1 MKNAIFFHMAKHSVR
16 CPKRPATR
24 CQTGTQNP
32 LPIYPFLLFPTE
44 VWLYA
49 GAVGVSVV
57 VVLLL
62 GAVMHNKIRIYIRA
76 HAFALSLLLDSF
88 SLRILIKHEKW
99 RVQLPKMIMH
109 TGPSCLTDK
118 QTLFPFSADSPWWA
132 SRRSTLIHKKHR
144 IAKLKWN
151 YLFFVANFMP

>member
-1 MKNAIFFHMAKHSVR
+1 MAKHSVR

-62 GAVMHNKIRIYIRA
+62 GAVMHNKIRIYIYSGARLRLVFAFGFVLAADPYQTRKVTCPTTKDDYA
-76 HAFALSLLLDSF
+76 HRSKLADRQTNPVPLLCRLTLMSF
-88 SLRILIKHEKW
+88 SSLYTDPQKASNCQAQVKLSVLCSQFHAINI
-99 RVQLPKMIMH
+99 
-109 TGPSCLTDK
+109 SCFD
-118 QTLFPFSADSPWWA
+118 
-132 SRRSTLIHKKHR
+132 
-144 IAKLKWN
+144 
-151 YLFFVANFMP
+151 